1 MEKRFV
7 DYAQYHV
14 LVDQVLANIQQ
25 TSFQPDVVVGVARG
39 GLMLADG
46 LSRGLGCPMAVVV
59 ASSYRE
65 GSGTRQGQLS
75 ISSSVAS
82 LAPLQGRVLVADDLV
97 DSGRTLAALMQHLR
111 VSHPGISEIRSS
123 VIWHKHSATFQPDFF
138 AETIDHD
145 VWIVQPFEVRD
156 FR

>member
-7 DYAQYHV
+7 DYAQYHA
-14 LVDQVLANIQQ
+14 LVDKVLANVQQ
-25 TSFQPDVVVGVARG
+25 ANFHPDVVVGVARG

-46 LSRGLGCPMAVVV
+46 LSRGLPSPMAVVM

-65 GSGTRQGQLS
+65 GSGTQQGQLR

-82 LAPLQGRVLVADDLV
+82 LSPLQGRVLVADDLV
-97 DSGRTLAALMQHLR
+97 DSGRTLAALLQHLR
-111 VSHPGISEIRSS
+111 VAHPGITEVRSA

-138 AETIDHD
+138 AETLDHD
-145 VWIVQPFEVRD
+145 LWIVQPFEVRD

>member
-7 DYAQYHV
+7 DYTQYHA
-14 LVDQVLANIQQ
+14 LIDRVLANIQQ
-25 TSFQPDVVVGVARG
+25 TDFHPDVVLGVARG

-46 LSRGLGCPMAVVV
+46 LSRGLKIPMAVLV

-65 GSGTRQGQLS
+65 EAGTRQGQLR

-82 LAPLQGRVLVADDLV
+82 LGPLQGRVLVADDLV
-97 DSGRTLAALMQHLR
+97 DSGRTLASLIQHLR
-111 VSHPGISEIRSS
+111 VAHPGITDVRSA

-138 AETIDHD
+138 AETLDHD
-145 VWIVQPFEVRD
+145 LWIVQPFEVRD